1 MKSVQLKV
9 IGQNVILIVDNEQ
22 FSIKMVEK
30 KDRENIKV
38 LVDSYLKKPSD
49 KVLDNILKMFPKKDD
64 KKAKKSPPPKPTK
77 DEPVEVQKVV
87 EKVQQ
92 EAPKSEPV
100 YEQVAPRKRFGGEY

>member
-9 IGQNVILIVDNEQ
+9 IGQNVILIVENEQ
-22 FSIKMVEK
+22 FSTKMVEK
-30 KDRENIKV
+30 KDRENVKV

-49 KVLDNILKMFPKKDD
+49 KVLDNILKMFPKKDE
-64 KKAKKSPPPKPTK
+64 KKVKKSPPPKPIK
-77 DEPVEVQKVV
+77 DEPVEVQKIV

-100 YEQVAPRKRFGGEY
+100 YEQVVPRKRFGGEY

>member
-22 FSIKMVEK
+22 YSTKLVEK
-30 KDRENIKV
+30 KDRENVKV

-49 KVLDNILKMFPKKDD
+49 KVLDNILKMFPKKDE

-87 EKVQQ
+87 E
-92 EAPKSEPV
+92 
-100 YEQVAPRKRFGGEY
+100 QVAKEEKPTQPLYEKTVPTKRYGGEY

>member
-22 FSIKMVEK
+22 FSTKIVEK

-64 KKAKKSPPPKPTK
+64 KKAKKSPPPKPKK

-92 EAPKSEPV
+92 QEPKSEPV
-100 YEQVAPRKRFGGEY
+100 YEQVVPRKRFGGEY